1 MNSVLI
7 ICFLVGIFA
16 GYIKNKM
23 EITMIRRVLL
33 MAVAAVWLASCSTG
47 ARVEKVESSTFDTA
61 SVVQRVKDIY
71 ADVFHHYELMDS
83 PDGMRNR
90 LTGIKPPAVK
100 FCTRDWN
107 DWLTR
112 VTSYDA
118 AHVEEGEIGFMEAD
132 YWVMGQDWGDLAV
145 SDVRV
150 TAMTDSTATVELNL
164 HNLGSVTALRL
175 NLCHEDGL
183 WKIDNFINVAYDV
196 DWKSNMKEYLS
207 ENEKN
212 N

>member
-16 GYIKNKM
+16 VYNKIKT
-23 EITMIRRVLL
+23 ELTMIRRMLL
-33 MAVAAVWLASCSTG
+33 MAVAIVCLAACSTG
-47 ARVEKVESSTFDTA
+47 AKVEKVETSALDTA
-61 SVVQRVKDIY
+61 SLVQRVKDIY
-71 ADVFHHYELMDS
+71 ADVFHHYGLMAS
-83 PDGMRNR
+83 PDGLRNR

-100 FCTRDWN
+100 CCTRDWN

-118 AHVEEGEIGFMEAD
+118 THLKEGEIGFMEAD

-164 HNLGSVTALRL
+164 HNLGSVAALRL
-175 NLCHEDGL
+175 NLCQEDGV
-183 WKIDNFINVAYDV
+183 WKIDNFIDRTHDF
-196 DWKSNMKEYLS
+196 DWKSSMKEYLS